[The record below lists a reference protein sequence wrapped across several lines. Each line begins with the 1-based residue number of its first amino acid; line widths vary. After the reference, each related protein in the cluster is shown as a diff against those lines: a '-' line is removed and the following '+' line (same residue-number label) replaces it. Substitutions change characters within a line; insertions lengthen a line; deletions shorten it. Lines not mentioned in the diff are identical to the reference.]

1 MDEEKGKQM
10 IEDARNE
17 VKCQEDLKDEL
28 RKEVNDLLEKHEN
41 LMSKDKSQ
49 EVKELQAEVQEYDN
63 KIKEL
68 RDKTIPDTTE
78 EIHTTARTIEDRK
91 REEIN
96 IEERLEVLKK
106 TLAEKEKEYK
116 LLLQGNILPADYQI
130 VMEELHKI
138 KSEVDTVNLQFKLI
152 SDHLYCGKCN
162 TIMVNPYTLF
172 KCGHSYCAKCL
183 GIEPFDPNN
192 PNNNN
197 LDNNSNN
204 NNTIITIPKD
214 INYVYNYLLANR
226 SNLIQMFTALD
237 KNGDGVLS
245 YSEFVNGF
253 RTLGIEVEEGVLDE
267 IWDFTDI
274 NGGGSLEYSEFFQI
288 LSHTRRAA
296 AYINTNKENESKEKP
311 LKFPQRIDV

>member
-1 MDEEKGKQM
+1 M

-17 VKCQEDLKDEL
+17 VKHQEDMKDQL
-28 RKEVNDLLEKHEN
+28 RKEVNDLLEQREK
-41 LMSKDKSQ
+41 LMSKDISQ
-49 EVKELQAEVQEYDN
+49 EVKVHQAEVKANED

-68 RDKTIPDTTE
+68 RDKTIPETTE
-78 EIHTTARTIEDRK
+78 EIHTTAKTIEDRK

-106 TLAEKEKEYK
+106 TLSEKEKEYK
-116 LLLQGNILPADYQI
+116 LLCQGNIMPSDYQI
-130 VMEELHKI
+130 VMEELNKI
-138 KSEVDTVNLQFKLI
+138 KKEIDTVNLQFKLI

-192 PNNNN
+192 PNNST
-197 LDNNSNN
+197 DGNN
-204 NNTIITIPKD
+204 NNTFFTVPKD

-267 IWDFTDI
+267 IWDFTDV
-274 NGGGSLEYSEFFQI
+274 NGGGTLEYSEFFQI
-288 LSHTRRAA
+288 LSHTRRATA
-296 AYINTNKENESKEKP
+296 FANANKENESKEKP